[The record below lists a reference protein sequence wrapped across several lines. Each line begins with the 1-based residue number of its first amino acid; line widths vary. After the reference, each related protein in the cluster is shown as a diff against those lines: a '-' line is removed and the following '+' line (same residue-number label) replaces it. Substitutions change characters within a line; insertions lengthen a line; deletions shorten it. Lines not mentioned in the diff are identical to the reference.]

1 MKIAK
6 LDLPEVH
13 INTIIF
19 DGKEVMLPGKFDGL
33 WIVGDADSLD
43 IYLENTSGDFSW
55 LLANVILDVDLDRIS
70 YTFEVRDGLN
80 IDQIIEDIL
89 KGE

>member
-6 LDLPEVH
+6 LDIPEIHV
-13 INTIIF
+13 NTVIF
-19 DGKEVMLPGKFDGL
+19 DGKEVMLPGKYDGL

-55 LLANVILDVDLDRIS
+55 LLANVIPDVDLDRIS

>member
-6 LDLPEVH
+6 LDIPEIHV
-13 INTIIF
+13 NTVIF
-19 DGKEVMLPGKFDGL
+19 DGKEVMLPGKYDGL